1 MSEFVYMNGNYVEK
15 EKATIPVMTH
25 GFLYGTSIF
34 EGIRAYYN
42 EEEKQLYAFRVPEHF
57 QRLTKSAKIMHMV
70 PTNTI
75 EEYCGIVKTL
85 LKKNNYHQ
93 NTYLRPT
100 HYKSAERVGT
110 SFLNNPD
117 SFLIFT
123 VPMEDYIDTSKGLKV
138 CVSNW
143 RRTSDNAIPPRAKV
157 GGAYANCALVS
168 TDARLAGFD
177 DAITL
182 SEDGTVTEGS
192 AMNLFLVMDGK
203 LVTPL
208 ATDNILQGITRDTV
222 ITLAKEVMGLEV
234 ETRVIDRTEL
244 YLADEAFFCGT
255 GAQVS
260 PITSIDHRNLGDGK
274 VGPISSELQKLYFD
288 VVKGR
293 VPQYKKWCMPIY
305 D

>member
-1 MSEFVYMNGNYVEK
+1 MTEYVYMNGQYIEK

-25 GFLYGTSIF
+25 AFLYGTSIF

-42 EEEKQLYAFRVPEHF
+42 EEEDQLYAFRVPEHF
-57 QRLTKSAKIMHMV
+57 ERLRRSARIMHMV
-70 PTNTI
+70 PTNTV
-75 EEYCGIVKTL
+75 EEYCNIVKTL
-85 LKKNNYHQ
+85 LQKNNYHQ
-93 NTYLRPT
+93 NVYIRPT

-117 SFLIFT
+117 SFLVFS
-123 VPMEDYIDTSKGLKV
+123 VPMEDYIDTQKGLKI

-157 GGAYANCALVS
+157 GGAYANCALIS

-182 SEDGTVTEGS
+182 SEDGKVTEGS

-203 LVTPL
+203 LVTTL
-208 ATDNILQGITRDTV
+208 ATDNILQGITRDT
-222 ITLAKEVMGLEV
+222 IIHLANDLDLEV
-234 ETRVIDRTEL
+234 DVRVIDRTEL

-260 PITSIDHRNLGDGK
+260 PIVNIDNRNLADGK
-274 VGPISSELQKLYFD
+274 VGPISTKLQKLYFD
-288 VVKGR
+288 IVTGR
-293 VPQYKKWCMPIY
+293 VPEYKKWCMPIY

>member
-1 MSEFVYMNGNYVEK
+1 MTEYVYMNGEYVEK
-15 EKATIPVMTH
+15 EKAVIPVMTH

-42 EEEKQLYAFRVPEHF
+42 KEEDQLYAFRVPEHF
-57 QRLTKSAKIMHMV
+57 ERLKRSARIMHMV
-70 PTNTI
+70 PTNTV
-75 EEYCGIVKTL
+75 EEYCEITKTL
-85 LKKNNYHQ
+85 LQKNNYHED
-93 NTYLRPT
+93 TYVRPT

-123 VPMEDYIDTSKGLKV
+123 VPMGDYIDTSKGLSV

-157 GGAYANCALVS
+157 GGAYANCALIS
-168 TDARLAGFD
+168 TDARLSGFD
-177 DAITL
+177 DAIVL
-182 SEDGTVTEGS
+182 SEDGIVTEGS
-192 AMNLFLVMDGK
+192 AMNLFLVYGGK
-203 LVTPL
+203 LVTSL
-208 ATDNILQGITRDTV
+208 ATDNILQGITRDT
-222 ITLAKEVMGLEV
+222 IIELANDLGIEV

-260 PITSIDHRNLGDGK
+260 PITKIDHRELGDGK
-274 VGPISSELQKLYFD
+274 VGPISRKLQTLYFD
-288 VVKGR
+288 IVCGR
-293 VPQYKKWCMPIY
+293 VDKYKKWCMPIY

>member
-1 MSEFVYMNGNYVEK
+1 MTEYVYMDGNYIEK

-25 GFLYGTSIF
+25 AFLYGTSIF
-34 EGIRAYYN
+34 EGVRAYYN
-42 EEEKQLYAFRVPEHF
+42 EEENQLYAFRVPEHF
-57 QRLTKSAKIMHMV
+57 ERLQKSARVMHMV
-70 PTNTI
+70 PTNTT
-75 EEYCGIVKTL
+75 EEYCAITKKL
-85 LKKNNYHQ
+85 LQMNNYRQ
-93 NTYLRPT
+93 NTYIRPT
-100 HYKSAERVGT
+100 LYKSAQRVGT

-123 VPMEDYIDTSKGLKV
+123 VTMDDYIDTAKGLNV

-182 SEDGTVTEGS
+182 SEDGKVTEGS
-192 AMNLFLVMDGK
+192 AMNLFLVMDNK
-203 LVTPL
+203 LVT
-208 ATDNILQGITRDTV
+208 TRSTNNILQGITRDT
-222 ITLAKEVMGLEV
+222 ILTFAKDLGIEIEIRDV
-234 ETRVIDRTEL
+234 DRTEL

-260 PITSIDHRNLGDGK
+260 PITNIDHRNLGDGN
-274 VGPISSELQKLYFD
+274 VGPISTKLQKLYFD

-293 VPQYKKWCMPIY
+293 VPEYKKWCMPIY

>member
-1 MSEFVYMNGNYVEK
+1 MSEFVYMNGEFIEK
-15 EKATIPVMTH
+15 EKAVLPVMTH

-42 EEEKQLYAFRVPEHF
+42 AEEKQLYAFRVPEHF
-57 QRLTKSAKIMHMV
+57 ERLVKSAKIMHMT

-75 EEYCGIVKTL
+75 EEYCKITKDL
-85 LKKNNYHQ
+85 LKKNGYKQ
-93 NTYLRPT
+93 DAYIRPT
-100 HYKSAERVGT
+100 HYKAAERVGT
-110 SFLNNPD
+110 HLLNNPD
-117 SFLIFT
+117 AFLIFSLA
-123 VPMEDYIDTSKGLKV
+123 MGDYIDTKKGLKV

-157 GGAYANCALVS
+157 GGAYANCALVA

-182 SEDGTVTEGS
+182 TESGKVAEGS
-192 AMNLFLVMDGK
+192 AMNLFLVFDGK
-203 LVTPL
+203 LVTTE
-208 ATDNILQGITRDTV
+208 ATDNILQGITRDTI
-222 ITLAKEVMGLEV
+222 ITLAKDLGMEV
-234 ETRVIDRTEL
+234 EVRSVDRSEL

-260 PITSIDHRNLGDGK
+260 PITNIDNRILGDGN
-274 VGPISSELQKLYFD
+274 VGPVATKLQELYFD
-288 VVKGR
+288 VVNGK
-293 VPQYKKWCMPIY
+293 VAKYKKWCMPIY

>member
-1 MSEFVYMNGNYVEK
+1 MTEYVYMNGEYIEK

-25 GFLYGTSIF
+25 AFLYGTSIF

-42 EEEKQLYAFRVPEHF
+42 KEEDQLYAFRVPEHF
-57 QRLTKSAKIMHMV
+57 ERLKRSARIMHMT

-75 EEYCGIVKTL
+75 EEYCQITKTL
-85 LKKNNYHQ
+85 LQKNNYRQ
-93 NTYLRPT
+93 NTYIRPT

-110 SFLNNPD
+110 SFMNNPD
-117 SFLIFT
+117 AFLIFT
-123 VPMEDYIDTSKGLKV
+123 VTMDDYIDISKGLKV

-157 GGAYANCALVS
+157 GGAYANCALIS

-177 DAITL
+177 DAIVLT
-182 SEDGTVTEGS
+182 EDGVVAEGS

-203 LVTPL
+203 LVTTQ
-208 ATDNILQGITRDTV
+208 ATDNILQGITRDTI
-222 ITLAKEVMGLEV
+222 ITLAKDLGIEV
-234 ETRVIDRTEL
+234 EVRVIDRTEL

-260 PITSIDHRNLGDGK
+260 PITNIDSRELADGK
-274 VGPISSELQKLYFD
+274 VGPISKKLQTLYFD
-288 VVKGR
+288 IVCGR
-293 VPQYKKWCMPIY
+293 VPKYKQWCMPIY

>member
-1 MSEFVYMNGNYVEK
+1 MSEFVYMNGEYVEK

-25 GFLYGTSIF
+25 AFLYGTSIF

-42 EEEKQLYAFRVPEHF
+42 EEESQLYAFRVPEHF
-57 QRLTKSAKIMHMV
+57 ERMVKSARIMHMV

-75 EEYCGIVKTL
+75 EEYCQITKTL

-93 NTYLRPT
+93 NTYIRPT

-110 SFLNNPD
+110 SFLKNPD

-123 VPMEDYIDTSKGLKV
+123 VTMEDYIDTSKGLKV

-182 SEDGTVTEGS
+182 SEDGTVAEGS

-203 LVTPL
+203 LVTTQ

-222 ITLAKEVMGLEV
+222 ITLAKEVLNLEV
-234 ETRVIDRTEL
+234 EVRVIDRTEL

-255 GAQVS
+255 GAQIS
-260 PITSIDHRNLGDGK
+260 PITNIDSRDLADGK
-274 VGPISSELQKLYFD
+274 VGPISMKLQKLYLD
-288 VVKGR
+288 VVKGK
-293 VPQYKKWCMPIY
+293 VPEYKKWCMPIY